1 MKRQSTLL
9 ASVAVFGAALFAY
22 TAVSAATP
30 DETITARRAS
40 QKEVLELVKSVST
53 ALKSN
58 AGASSVVDQLTTIAD
73 RAQHWKAFF
82 PEGTGVGNTRAR
94 PEVWT
99 NRAKFD
105 SIADSYAADFA
116 KALTLAKAGDTPGL
130 VEQFKKATGNCD
142 ACHTDFRSK

>member
-1 MKRQSTLL
+1 MKL
-9 ASVAVFGAALFAY
+9 APIALAGAMLFGAALA
-22 TAVSAATP
+22 THMASAATP
-30 DETITARRAS
+30 DEIIAARRAS
-40 QKEVLELVKSVST
+40 QKEVLELVKSVNT

-58 AGASSVVDQLTTIAD
+58 ASASSVVGQLTTIAD
-73 RAQHWKAFF
+73 RAEHWKAFF

-105 SIADSYAADFA
+105 AIADNYAADFA
-116 KALTLAKAGDTPGL
+116 KALVLAKAGDTPGL

-142 ACHTDFRSK
+142 ACHTDFRGK